1 MKLRMK
7 IYVDSQ
13 VRMHCEGDHFYLK
26 PVHEVCPFFR
36 WVIFFSVTLCTR
48 ALLFVRYPMLIAQLR
63 RLCMLGVHFASTP
76 PLHCAA
82 CHTVRFGVGV
92 ILGRNFFAKWETW
105 ITIFIA
111 ISTKNRI
118 SFIFIIP
125 LNLQFLLIYFAQ
137 LVHSKLSYLRLIK
150 NCYLR

>member
-36 WVIFFSVTLCTR
+36 WVIFFFSYSVHSCIGFCSIPNAHCSATSL
-48 ALLFVRYPMLIAQLR
+48 MLD
-63 RLCMLGVHFASTP
+63 VHFASTP
-76 PLHCAA
+76 PLHCAV

-92 ILGRNFFAKWETW
+92 ILGRIFFAKWETW